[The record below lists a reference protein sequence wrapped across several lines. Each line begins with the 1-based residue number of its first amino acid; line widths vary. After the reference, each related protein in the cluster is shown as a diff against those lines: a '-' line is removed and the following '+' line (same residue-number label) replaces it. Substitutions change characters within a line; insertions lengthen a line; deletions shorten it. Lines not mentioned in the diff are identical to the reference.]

1 MGEEVS
7 GMDELS
13 VLVDFRDELLNRD
26 SDNLTMLNN
35 VNTRFVD
42 FVNSAPTTGTST
54 KSMDFVA
61 DLVERVVNNQHF
73 ADLVLTPYVEPVP
86 ERVEEVR
93 AEEPQQHVEE
103 NLTGSRKESQK
114 QRDQQAIFMA
124 EDDDDDQNDEDM
136 ENNCEE
142 TEEREDAQII
152 ESKQA
157 EPENTQVLK
166 EQTTNKQV
174 EKEKPKNL
182 DDGEEEWV
190 EVNKGRTNHYEK
202 RENNYRGGGRGRGGR
217 GRGGR
222 GGNRDYNRDN
232 RD

>member
-1 MGEEVS
+1 MG
-7 GMDELS
+7 
-13 VLVDFRDELLNRD
+13 
-26 SDNLTMLNN
+26 
-35 VNTRFVD
+35 
-42 FVNSAPTTGTST
+42 
-54 KSMDFVA
+54 
-61 DLVERVVNNQHF
+61 
-73 ADLVLTPYVEPVP
+73 
-86 ERVEEVR
+86 
-93 AEEPQQHVEE
+93 
-103 NLTGSRKESQK
+103 
-114 QRDQQAIFMA
+114 
-124 EDDDDDQNDEDM
+124 DM